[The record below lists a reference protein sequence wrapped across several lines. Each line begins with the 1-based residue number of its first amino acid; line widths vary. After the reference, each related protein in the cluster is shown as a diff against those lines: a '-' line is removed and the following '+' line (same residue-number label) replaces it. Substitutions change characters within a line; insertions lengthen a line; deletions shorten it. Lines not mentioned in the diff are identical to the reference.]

1 MQLPAGGLS
10 LVLLLEDVELD
21 VIDSDV
27 DDEEEEEDGDEVVD
41 ELVAMFHS
49 VFAAFNNG

>member
-1 MQLPAGGLS
+1 VQLPAGGLL

-21 VIDSDV
+21 VIDSV